1 MNSAQWLGWI
11 PLIVGLL
18 IALVVGGT
26 GSFLFSRRH
35 VRRRARRATKRA
47 PSPVTPQPP
56 PGQEAYDPFEFGSP
70 EDKRQAVRRAGRPVT
85 VLVSDATT
93 KAEPVRGTVVDRS
106 ISGIRLRMER
116 PFEVGDVL
124 SVRVSHAAEMIP
136 WTRIEVRNR
145 ADTPE
150 GCEIGCRF
158 VGSVPTS
165 VLWMFG

>member
-26 GSFLFSRRH
+26 GTLLGRRHSRR
-35 VRRRARRATKRA
+35 RRLRARKKA
-47 PSPVTPQPP
+47 PAPVTPSP
-56 PGQEAYDPFEFGSP
+56 YDPFECGSP

-85 VLVSDATT
+85 VLVSDA
-93 KAEPVRGTVVDRS
+93 KAQTEPVRGSVVDRS
-106 ISGIRLRMER
+106 VSGVRLRMER
-116 PFEVGDVL
+116 PFDVGDVV
-124 SVRVSHAAEMIP
+124 SVRVSHAPEMIP
-136 WTRIEVRNR
+136 WIRIEVRNR
-145 ADTPE
+145 VDTPE

-158 VGSVPTS
+158 LDSVPTS